1 MHAYA
6 RPTLWM
12 RVEDACNDDVKA
24 GVLVMILVEDR
35 YGYGVSEM
43 EETATANGRLQR
55 QTLDDGKQDMAGT

>member
-35 YGYGVSEM
+35 YGYGSV
-43 EETATANGRLQR
+43 
-55 QTLDDGKQDMAGT
+55 